1 MSNTNGNM
9 KKQLCLFGITIML
22 CFCSCASKTEPT
34 RRFYDLV
41 VREFPHKHTS
51 PSKTIPNA
59 VETVTYHK
67 THYDSTVV
75 IDHVKHYR
83 RKNYSFISRQD
94 EKGIYIKGRKEWRFA
109 YAFTNTET
117 HYVGMDNLNVPFLM
131 NMIEL
136 MDKKKFKFKNNWK
149 EVYKYIAIA
158 SAHSGET
165 QFIIPEYGIVLS
177 YDDAEDSYIKNNAA
191 ELSTL
196 IDAIV
201 KDSSF
206 FPLSAYQFMLA
217 DDKKCPQCP
226 QLSRMMYDPE
236 SKKKT
241 NYRRE

>member
-1 MSNTNGNM
+1 
-9 KKQLCLFGITIML
+9 ML

-136 MDKKKFKFKNNWK
+136 MDKKKFKFKNDWK
-149 EVYKYIAIA
+149 EVYKYSSVATSHTAEI
-158 SAHSGET
+158 
-165 QFIIPEYGIVLS
+165 QFVTPQYGIIIS
-177 YDDAEDSYIKNNAA
+177 YNRSSDFYIKNNTA

-206 FPLSAYQFMLA
+206 FPLSGYQVTLEFEKEHPEQA
-217 DDKKCPQCP
+217 RRA
-226 QLSRMMYDPE
+226 RMMYDPE
-236 SKKKT
+236 SKKN